1 MPDAM
6 SPREMHILTREE
18 ILAAPLHQFD
28 ASGVRLSELSH
39 GNAVALLKAA
49 DDKALNDRAF
59 SAGVIAR
66 QVVEPATTPGEVAS
80 WGDERLLAVLAE
92 FLAHDKYLTLP
103 EGKAITFAAFRA
115 AARAKA
121 DAQWAEVRAMLS
133 PIADSQL
140 RGVSESIRA
149 LMKSQAD
156 LDAFLGS
163 TSALQR
169 TIDSIKQSGEMVSGG
184 AIAEAARRTSSPF
197 AAAMPEAR
205 FDSAYALSNYEAE
218 TAGAVERLAHL
229 SEAGIKVA
237 QDQQDELVTLN
248 ASVGVL
254 TGQQGE
260 TNQELRKLRDSTPP
274 RWVAYLILMVAVL
287 TLIVAVLVGLWSI
300 GAHDA
305 AAPAPTPA
313 PIVTPVTSPSP

>member
-1 MPDAM
+1 MPDETPA
-6 SPREMHILTREE
+6 REKNILSRDE
-18 ILAAPLHQFD
+18 ILAAPLNQFD
-28 ASGVRLSELSH
+28 ASGVRLSDLSH

-49 DDKALNDRAF
+49 HDEALDDRAF
-59 SAGVIAR
+59 S
-66 QVVEPATTPGEVAS
+66 TTPDEVAS

-92 FLAHDKYLTLP
+92 FLAHDKYLALS
-103 EGKAITFAAFRA
+103 EDEAITFAAFRA

-121 DAQWAEVRAMLS
+121 EAQRAEVRAMLGPVS
-133 PIADSQL
+133 DSQL

-163 TSALQR
+163 TSALKR
-169 TIDSIKQSGEMVSGG
+169 TIDSIKQSGETVTGG
-184 AIAEAARRTSSPF
+184 AIAEAARRLSSPLVD
-197 AAAMPEAR
+197 AMPEAR
-205 FDSAYALSNYEAE
+205 FDTVYALPSYEAE
-218 TAGAVERLAHL
+218 TAGAVDRLADL

-260 TNQELRKLRDSTPP
+260 TNKELRKLRDSTPP
-274 RWVAYLILMVAVL
+274 RWVAYLTLAVAGL
-287 TLIVAVLVGLWSI
+287 TLIVAILVGLWSI
-300 GAHDA
+300 ASHDA
-305 AAPAPTPA
+305 LAPAPTPT